1 MKAVISYDDDKTTWD
16 DIYKRSYDRKIVDKN
31 FDINNPYYSDYRK
44 RYVAQAK
51 NNPNVEISGETD
63 FNFSSKIGV
72 HRQSKYGIYKE
83 VLESIEDQER
93 KRNALKLLEYCKQ
106 STHEVENY
114 SLMLCNGSLQT
125 VKGSF
130 DMDRIDVFLYLLDNY
145 YKKKDELI
153 LSHCSFDA
161 QNDLR
166 NYLNLFLCEDNYKE
180 SIYVYCNEIY
190 HISNKELIDDLVKS
204 GRLSLKSPD
213 RIIDYMKLA
222 VRFWC
227 AKSYYY
233 QKVGIRKTRKYDS
246 KKLKMLIGEIES

>member
-1 MKAVISYDDDKTTWD
+1 MKAVISYDDERSTWEY
-16 DIYKRSYDRKIVDKN
+16 IYKRSYAEKTVGKF
-31 FDINNPYYSDYRK
+31 FDINNPVYSDYRK
-44 RYVAQAK
+44 RYVAQAL
-51 NNPNVEISGETD
+51 NDPNVEISGETD

-83 VLESIEDQER
+83 ILESIDDQER

-106 STHEVENY
+106 STHGAENY

-125 VKGSF
+125 VKGSL

-166 NYLNLFLCEDNYKE
+166 NYLDLFLCEDDYKE

-190 HISNKELIDDLVKS
+190 HISNKKLIDDLVKS
-204 GRLSLKSPD
+204 GRSSLKSPD

-222 VRFWC
+222 IRFWN
-227 AKSYYY
+227 AKSKYY
-233 QKVGIRKTRKYDS
+233 QEVGIRKTW
-246 KKLKMLIGEIES
+246 KLKLVIDCC